1 MTYFEYRLEIDE
13 GCLVHHVA
21 LEFGHAFY
29 FSITG
34 KSYFGWGYFY
44 SLSLSLSLSLYIYIY
59 IYIYTHTY
67 IYTLLSNVLNI
78 LVKDSNKNS
87 LCFY

>member
-1 MTYFEYRLEIDE
+1 MTYFEYGLETDE
-13 GCLVHHVA
+13 GNLVHHVA

-44 SLSLSLSLSLYIYIY
+44 SLSLSLYIYIY
-59 IYIYTHTY
+59 IYIYTHTHTH
-67 IYTLLSNVLNI
+67 IHTHS
-78 LVKDSNKNS
+78 
-87 LCFY
+87 